1 MASQLR
7 PLVLLPLTLCALAV
21 SLLLKQQHGP
31 AEAAETAEMAAPV
44 AAPDSWRSRSS
55 YAKPGR
61 FVSHVGGHL
70 VALVKP
76 GHAVALRSRPN
87 GRVLTSLGSR
97 TEFGSTRAL
106 SVVRE
111 RRGRWLGVTTPQ
123 VPNGKLGWV
132 DARSGALRYSRAP
145 VELEIDLSR
154 RELLVRREAKILA
167 RAPVSIGRPDS
178 PTPTGRFAV
187 TDKLP
192 GRRYSASYG
201 CCILALS
208 GTQPNLPAGWT
219 GGNRLAIHGTPDEA
233 SVGGRA
239 SAGCLHARTSDLRRL
254 MKSVPLGTPVRIHV

>member
-7 PLVLLPLTLCALAV
+7 PVVLLPLTLCALAV
-21 SLLLKQQHGP
+21 SLLLQQQHGP
-31 AEAAETAEMAAPV
+31 AGAAEKRAQA
-44 AAPDSWRSRSS
+44 AAPDSWHSRSS
-55 YAKPGR
+55 HAKPNR
-61 FVSHVGGHL
+61 SQSHVAGHL
-70 VALVKP
+70 VALVRP
-76 GHAVALRSRPN
+76 GHAVALRLRPN

-123 VPNGKLGWV
+123 LPNGKLGWV

-145 VELEIDLSR
+145 LELEIDLSR
-154 RELLVRREAKILA
+154 RELFVRRETKILR

-192 GRRYSASYG
+192 GRRYSPSYG

-233 SVGGRA
+233 SVGGRL
-239 SAGCLHARTSDLRRL
+239 SAGCLHARASDLRRL
-254 MKSVPLGTPVRIHV
+254 MKSVPLGTPVRIHA